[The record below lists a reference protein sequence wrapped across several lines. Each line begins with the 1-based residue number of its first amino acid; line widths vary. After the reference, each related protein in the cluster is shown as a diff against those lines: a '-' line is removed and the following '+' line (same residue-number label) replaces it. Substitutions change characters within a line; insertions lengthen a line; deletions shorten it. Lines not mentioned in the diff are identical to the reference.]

1 MKQTLKNIFLHVSL
15 ILVYFMCI
23 MSLPQHKSHFEFV
36 TLDSQ
41 KVLVYSFK
49 VDSQTNIHAFHTVL
63 APVTPPTSVA
73 LDNG

>member
-1 MKQTLKNIFLHVSL
+1 MKQTLKNIFLPDSL
-15 ILVYFMCI
+15 ILVYSMC
-23 MSLPQHKSHFEFV
+23 KSHFESV

-41 KVLVYSFK
+41 KVLVYSSK